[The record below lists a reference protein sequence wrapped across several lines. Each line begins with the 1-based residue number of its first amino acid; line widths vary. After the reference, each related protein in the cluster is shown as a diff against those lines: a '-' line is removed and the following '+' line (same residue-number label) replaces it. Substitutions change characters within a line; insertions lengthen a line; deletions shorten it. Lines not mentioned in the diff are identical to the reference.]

1 MSDYDPSVCAERHLM
16 IAHRL
21 DSIETT
27 LHRNGLCSKVEVI
40 ASKVEGLPK
49 LTAFVYK
56 AMGALILL
64 QFAVP
69 VVVALVVK
77 WKFN

>member
-1 MSDYDPSVCAERHLM
+1 MSDFDPNLCAERHGQTQR
-16 IAHRL
+16 RL

-27 LHRNGLCSKVEVI
+27 LHRNGLVSKVEVI
-40 ASKVEGLPK
+40 AVKVEGLPK

-64 QFAVP
+64 QFLVP
-69 VVVALVVK
+69 LGVALLVK
-77 WKFN
+77 WKG